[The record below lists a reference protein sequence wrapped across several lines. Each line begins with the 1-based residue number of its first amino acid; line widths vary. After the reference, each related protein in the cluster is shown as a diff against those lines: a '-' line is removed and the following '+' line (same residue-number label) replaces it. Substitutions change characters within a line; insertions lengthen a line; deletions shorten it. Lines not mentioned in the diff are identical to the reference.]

1 MRKLE
6 NRRRRNYRSD
16 TIMETRGG
24 LIKQCKDSCQKRDI
38 QGVVSALASLY
49 GLWDKEGRK

>member
-1 MRKLE
+1 MKK
-6 NRRRRNYRSD
+6 RRNCHSD
-16 TIMETRGG
+16 AIMETRDG
-24 LIKQCKDSCQKRDI
+24 LIKQCKDSCDKRDM